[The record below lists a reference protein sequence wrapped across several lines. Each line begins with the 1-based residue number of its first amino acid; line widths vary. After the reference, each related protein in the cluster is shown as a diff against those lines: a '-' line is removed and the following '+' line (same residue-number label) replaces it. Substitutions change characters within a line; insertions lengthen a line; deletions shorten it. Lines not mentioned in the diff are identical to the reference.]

1 MLYKRRPLQ
10 FFRKIKPMKLS
21 RLFPVIYSQHLSR
34 SKEFYSELLGFDIEF
49 DSDWFINLVGGV
61 DGQFELG
68 IQQFDHELI
77 PEKFRARAQG
87 LSIALEVEN
96 VDEIYEKFRNRK
108 DLVSEIADEEY
119 GQRHFMCV
127 DPNGVLL
134 DVCTPIEPSEAF
146 KAEHME

>member
-1 MLYKRRPLQ
+1 
-10 FFRKIKPMKLS
+10 MKLS
-21 RLFPVIYSQHLSR
+21 RLFPVVYSNQLAQ
-34 SKEFYSELLGFDIEF
+34 SKEFYTELLGFEIEF

-61 DGQFELG
+61 DKQFELG

-77 PEKFRARAQG
+77 PEAFRARAQG

-96 VDEIYEKFRNRK
+96 VDEIYERFRSRS
-108 DLVSEIADEEY
+108 DLVTAIADEEY

-134 DVCTPIEPSEAF
+134 DICTPIEPSEEF
-146 KAEHME
+146 KAAYME

>member
-1 MLYKRRPLQ
+1 M
-10 FFRKIKPMKLS
+10 
-21 RLFPVIYSQHLSR
+21 VYSNQLAQ
-34 SKEFYSELLGFDIEF
+34 SKEFYTELLGFEIEF

-61 DGQFELG
+61 DKQFELG

-77 PEKFRARAQG
+77 PEAFRARAQG

-96 VDEIYEKFRNRK
+96 VDEIYERFRSRS
-108 DLVSEIADEEY
+108 DLVTAIADEEY

-134 DVCTPIEPSEAF
+134 DICTPIEPSEEF
-146 KAEHME
+146 KAAYME